1 MENQPNN
8 LAARVFAGAFA
19 DSLAESL
26 GKAIGTPWRL
36 TVLESPELETRHG
49 EPVHF
54 RVSVGG
60 AVSGDCFVEFY
71 QPQITE
77 LASKILGH
85 APSAFADE
93 HKRALEKLI
102 SAAMTKAVASLS
114 ATYGALTCNVHHVED
129 LAFGGMFVVP
139 LAASE
144 GEQPDTP
151 VLLYFDGELLAA
163 LSSAQSTKDSVKTE
177 NASIDSLN
185 LKLVM
190 DVELNVS
197 LRFGQRQLPLR
208 EVLELASG
216 SVVELDRQVDD
227 PVELLL
233 DGKVIARG
241 EAVIVDGNYGLRVT
255 EIPQPITSHFI
266 R

>member
-36 TVLESPELETRHG
+36 AVLESPELETRHG
-49 EPVHF
+49 QTVHF
-54 RVSVGG
+54 RLT
-60 AVSGDCFVEFY
+60 VSGSINGECFVEFY

-85 APSAFADE
+85 APSTFADE

-102 SAAMTKAVASLS
+102 SATMAKVASSLS
-114 ATYGALTCNVHHVED
+114 ATCGEFTCKVQHVED

-144 GEQPDTP
+144 GDEPDTS
-151 VLLYFDGELLAA
+151 VLLYFDGQLLST
-163 LSSAQSTKDSVKTE
+163 LSSSQSTKETAKVENNSVD
-177 NASIDSLN
+177 ALN

>member
-1 MENQPNN
+1 MENHRNNQP
-8 LAARVFAGAFA
+8 AQVFAGAFA
-19 DSLAESL
+19 ESFAESL
-26 GKAIGTPWRL
+26 LKSTGASWRL
-36 TVLESPELETRHG
+36 TIQDAPELDTRQG
-49 EPVHF
+49 QPVHF
-54 RVSVGG
+54 RLTISG
-60 AVSGDCFVEFY
+60 AISGECFVEFY

-77 LASKILGH
+77 LASKILSQ
-85 APSAFADE
+85 PSSIFADE
-93 HKRALEKLI
+93 HKRALEKAI
-102 SAAMTKAVASLS
+102 SSAMTGVAESLS
-114 ATYGALTCNVHHVED
+114 ATYGKLTCKVQQVED

-144 GEQPDTP
+144 GDQPGIP
-151 VLLYFDGELLAA
+151 VLLYFDGQLLTS
-163 LSSAQSTKDSVKTE
+163 LSSPQSAKE
-177 NASIDSLN
+177 NAQADNRQIDPLN